1 VYNRIIY
8 FIKFEKMNTFQNFII
23 GFRKPLN
30 LAILTLFLMLVGAS
44 LPFINPITP
53 RLNSD
58 LIAFFGLSLFGCV
71 SCFVLPSPSARTE
84 LGSLGVLCGLWLLWA
99 CVQYIAGVN
108 TAYFCYLLVSLSYLL
123 AIVLLSIWVK
133 MWLQAGLG
141 RALAQAIM
149 TCVLVAGLLQAVGIW
164 LQMFQLE
171 GWLSP
176 WLTTSAAFPRQG
188 GFLGQPNLCASLMIC
203 ALISLVFVHPQEGQ
217 ESAHP
222 SAWRLIA
229 MAFMMVAIFAT
240 SSRTGYLEI
249 LLLSAVLAFM
259 RQRLGL
265 SKVWVAMIVWQLLAI
280 GVGELFASYG
290 WMSGQLLDDSRKAV
304 EASGNHRVR
313 ILKDIWLMI
322 QHHPFM
328 GVGWRQLQVS
338 EVLTPGI
345 DDPVDHAHN
354 LLAQVQVELGI
365 FGTLSLLGFAAYWL
379 FKQQPWRKVDGPQL
393 AMLCMVLALGIHS
406 MLEYPLWH
414 ALFLFLFGF
423 AFALLP
429 NDAMVWRLPPR
440 LLKTLA
446 IAMFFFT
453 AWFGIDHDK
462 AVTAYE
468 RFAQQKSSQQQYIAD
483 NRNVWWNRLLFQSVF
498 MVNTVVNDNTRPALR
513 SIAKENANI
522 FSQTAFINVPLL
534 KIKIQDGETAVANQ
548 LAKRMCMGVPK
559 ETWTTIQIHLK
570 SYPEPIYQAWLAQL
584 PPDIQACQ
592 P

>member
-1 VYNRIIY
+1 
-8 FIKFEKMNTFQNFII
+8 MNTLKWSFTNLL
-23 GFRKPLN
+23 KPLN
-30 LAILTLFLMLVGAS
+30 LAFLPLFLMFVVSS
-44 LPFINPITP
+44 LPFINPYNP

-58 LIAFFGLSLFGCV
+58 LIAFFGLSLFGWV
-71 SCFVLPSPSARTE
+71 SCFVLPRPSQRVE
-84 LGSLGVLCGLWLLWA
+84 LGSLGFLCGLWLLWA

-108 TAYFCYLLVSLSYLL
+108 TTYFSYLLVSLSYLL
-123 AIVLLSIWVK
+123 ATVLLSIWVK

-141 RALAQAIM
+141 KALAQTVM
-149 TCVLVAGLLQAVGIW
+149 SCVLIAGLIQAASIW

-176 WLTTSAAFPRQG
+176 WLNTSASFPRQN
-188 GFLGQPNLCASLMIC
+188 GFLAQPNLCASLMVC
-203 ALISLVFVHPQEGQ
+203 ALVCLVFLHPEEGR
-217 ESAHP
+217 ESARP

-229 MAFMMVAIFAT
+229 MAFMMFAIYAT

-249 LLLSAVLAFM
+249 LVLSAVLWWM
-259 RQRLGL
+259 RPRLGL
-265 SKVWVAMIVWQLLAI
+265 SKVWAALIIWQLLVI
-280 GVGELFASYG
+280 GVGELLANNG
-290 WMSGQLLDDSRKAV
+290 LMSAQLLEDSRKAV

-322 QHHPFM
+322 QNHPFM

-379 FKQQPWRKVDGPQL
+379 LKQQPWRKVDGPQL

-423 AFALLP
+423 AIALLP
-429 NDAMVWRLPPR
+429 NDAMVWRLP
-440 LLKTLA
+440 LWLVKALG
-446 IAMFFFT
+446 IAMVLFT
-453 AWFGIDHDK
+453 GWFGIDHHK

-468 RFAQQKSSQQQYIAD
+468 LFSQKKSSQEEYIAA
-483 NRNVWWNRLLFQSVF
+483 NQSIWWNRLLFQSVF
-498 MVNTVVNDNTRPALR
+498 MVNTVVNDNTREALR
-513 SIAKENANI
+513 PIAKENANV
-522 FSQTAFINVPLL
+522 FSQTMFINLPLL

-548 LAKRMCMGVPK
+548 LGKRICLNVTEENWK
-559 ETWTTIQIHLK
+559 AIQIHLR
-570 SYPEPIYQAWLAQL
+570 SSPEPRYQAWLDQL
-584 PPDIQACQ
+584 PPDTLKCRN
-592 P
+592 